1 MKDKT
6 KKELKSWV
14 IFLIVIGTL
23 WITGLHRPLIAQVN
37 RVVLWTGIIQPNTK
51 IITSDI
57 KVTALN
63 LLDEKGQIVDFSRLS
78 DKVVFINFWATWCPP
93 CIAEMPGIE
102 NLYQTAN
109 RDNISFAIIS
119 LDDDFEKAKAFK
131 KKKGYTFPIYTLA
144 SQLPPELEADVLPTT
159 YVLDQKGSIKMK
171 HDGMAKYDSDSFKK
185 YLNDL
190 VK

>member
-63 LLDEKGQIVDFSRLS
+63 LLDEKGQIVDFSTLS

>member
-78 DKVVFINFWATWCPP
+78 DKVV
-93 CIAEMPGIE
+93 
-102 NLYQTAN
+102 
-109 RDNISFAIIS
+109 
-119 LDDDFEKAKAFK
+119 
-131 KKKGYTFPIYTLA
+131 YTFPIYTLA
-144 SQLPPELEADVLPTT
+144 SQLPPDLEADVLPTT